1 VARKGRDGLATVID
15 ANDELIVVCSVSV
28 EGDAPGKLI
37 HKDIII
43 EEVENLFDYARN
55 LHISH
60 VALPKPEDLR
70 GNFILV
76 RVDVF
81 DQIVR
86 GFFQRPRRVEN
97 INRLSDVGRARV
109 SNKRSWSIETKLA
122 IQ

>member
-1 VARKGRDGLATVID
+1 
-15 ANDELIVVCSVSV
+15 
-28 EGDAPGKLI
+28 
-37 HKDIII
+37 
-43 EEVENLFDYARN
+43 
-55 LHISH
+55 
-60 VALPKPEDLR
+60 LPKPEDLR

-86 GFFQRPRRVEN
+86 GFFQRPRRVGN